1 MRPAVE
7 LSLGDDQEVTKTV
20 STVNA
25 WPTSSYENGLQRIY
39 DDDGLP
45 EDQWEVTAAY
55 PIHKN
60 TEETY
65 KDLIAKVQIGGSPA
79 FKKVITDMLNE
90 PQFSKLLSTSV
101 ASEAAKVPPL
111 PCK

>member
-1 MRPAVE
+1 M
-7 LSLGDDQEVTKTV
+7 
-20 STVNA
+20 
-25 WPTSSYENGLQRIY
+25 QRLY

-45 EDQWEVTAAY
+45 EDQWEVTTAY
-55 PIHKN
+55 PIN
-60 TEETY
+60 DTTEENY
-65 KDLIAKVQIGGSPA
+65 KDLIAKVHIGGSPA
-79 FKKVITDMLNE
+79 FQKVITDMLNE